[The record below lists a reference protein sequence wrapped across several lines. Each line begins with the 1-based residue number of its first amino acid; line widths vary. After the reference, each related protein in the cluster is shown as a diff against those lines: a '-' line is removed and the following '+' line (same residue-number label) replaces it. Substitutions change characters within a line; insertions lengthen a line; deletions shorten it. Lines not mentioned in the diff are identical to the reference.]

1 MFHQSGYCVYKTP
14 LKANLRRHIKN
25 KHVNEAI
32 GVDGG
37 TVFVGNNQS
46 NVAVGED
53 TPKVSTAMHVDM
65 QHGLGIGG
73 VQDNQTVSIQ
83 EYNNIIDETYK
94 WKDAYEK
101 QMHVNIVKDN
111 AVKIRDIQL
120 LKLNNK
126 LLTETNKNKEL
137 VLDNN
142 VKETKVS
149 AMGKDMGILVSKYKI

>member
-1 MFHQSGYCVYKTP
+1 MFHQCEYCVYKTP
-14 LKANLRRHIKN
+14 LKSNLRRHIKN

-73 VQDNQTVSIQ
+73 VQDNRTVSIQ
-83 EYNNIIDETYK
+83 GYNNIIEETYK
-94 WKDAYEK
+94 WKDAYEGQK
-101 QMHVNIVKDN
+101 QVNIMKDN
-111 AVKIRDIQL
+111 AVKIRDKHL

-126 LLTETNKNKEL
+126 LLSEINKNK
-137 VLDNN
+137 DNN
-142 VKETKVS
+142 EKISV
-149 AMGKDMGILVSKYKI
+149 MGKDMGRIIDKYEILK